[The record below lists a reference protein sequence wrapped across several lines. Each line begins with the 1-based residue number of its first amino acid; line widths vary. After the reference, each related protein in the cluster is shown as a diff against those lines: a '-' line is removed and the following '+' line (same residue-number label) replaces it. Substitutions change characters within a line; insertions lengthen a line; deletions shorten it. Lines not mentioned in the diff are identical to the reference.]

1 MLDQTQ
7 KTDKHQQLM
16 DQAYDRWQKN
26 QHWSQEEFFDEL
38 TPAEKFAV
46 AFGNLNYQVENGGFG
61 QWWGNDYGTAET
73 VSYLKRQS
81 RKLGESG
88 RLLADMLDEYTH
100 ETKGLTQQE
109 FSREHCSNR
118 WGDFDEEGFEETERA
133 LDELTD
139 QFYAM
144 NADLMAAVEAHLQ
157 TM

>member
-1 MLDQTQ
+1 MLDQ

-46 AFGNLNYQVENGGFG
+46 AFGNLNYQVENGGFA

-73 VSYLKRQS
+73 VAYLKRQS
-81 RKLGESG
+81 RKLGDVG
-88 RLLADMLDEYTH
+88 ARLDAMLDEYLE
-100 ETKGLTQQE
+100 ETKGLTQDK
-109 FSREHCSNR
+109 FWREYCSNQ
-118 WGDFDEEGFEETERA
+118 WGDGDEELFEPTQEN

-139 QFYAM
+139 RFYAL
-144 NADLMAAVEAHLQ
+144 NQELLAAVEAHLQ